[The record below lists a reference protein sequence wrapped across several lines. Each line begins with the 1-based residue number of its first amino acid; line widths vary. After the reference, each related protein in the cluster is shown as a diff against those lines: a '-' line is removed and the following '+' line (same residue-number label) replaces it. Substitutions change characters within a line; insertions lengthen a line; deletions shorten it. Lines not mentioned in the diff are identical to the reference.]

1 MADSDKDR
9 GLFPDSISG
18 DRLREL
24 AKRVSADLP
33 VSEVI
38 PALDFR
44 DVTINSGGLCD
55 LQFVL
60 IQLVERSKSGLEY
73 VQLLTA
79 SLYLFERCYEF
90 LSESIKEAKETY
102 EEDDKVLILGELV
115 SFQLV
120 FKNVLDQFA
129 ELHLGMSASANFD
142 RIDSLRRML
151 GEEATQDDYR
161 SHLLISD
168 GLLKSLGLD
177 RKDVDQFIKR
187 QSSL

>member
-1 MADSDKDR
+1 MS
-9 GLFPDSISG
+9 
-18 DRLREL
+18 EL
-24 AKRVSADLP
+24 
-33 VSEVI
+33 I
-38 PALDFR
+38 PALEFR
-44 DVTINSGGLCD
+44 DVTINSGGLMD

-73 VQLLTA
+73 IQLLTA

-90 LSESIKEAKETY
+90 LSDSIKEAKETY
-102 EEDDKVLILGELV
+102 EDNDKVVILAELV

-120 FKNVLDQFA
+120 FKNVLDQFF
-129 ELHLGMSASANFD
+129 ELHLGMSTAANFD
-142 RIDSLRRML
+142 RIDSLRRLL

-168 GLLKSLGLD
+168 GLLESLGMS
-177 RKDVDQFIKR
+177 REDVDQFIKN

>member
-1 MADSDKDR
+1 M
-9 GLFPDSISG
+9 
-18 DRLREL
+18 
-24 AKRVSADLP
+24 SADLP

-38 PALDFR
+38 PSLDFR
-44 DVTINSGGLCD
+44 DIAINSGGLCD

-79 SLYLFERCYEF
+79 SFYLFDRCFEF

-102 EEDDKVLILGELV
+102 EGDDKVVVLGELV
-115 SFQLV
+115 SLQLV

-129 ELHLGMSASANFD
+129 ELHLGMCVSANHD
-142 RIDSLRRML
+142 RINSLRRKL
-151 GEEATQDDYR
+151 SEEATQDDYR

-168 GLLKSLGLD
+168 GLLKSLGLN
-177 RKDVDQFIKR
+177 REDVDQFIKH

>member
-1 MADSDKDR
+1 M
-9 GLFPDSISG
+9 
-18 DRLREL
+18 
-24 AKRVSADLP
+24 
-33 VSEVI
+33 SEVI

-44 DVTINSGGLCD
+44 DVAINSGGLMD

-60 IQLVERSKSGLEY
+60 IQLVERSNSGLEF

-90 LSESIKEAKETY
+90 LSDSIKEAKETY
-102 EEDDKVLILGELV
+102 EGDDKVVVLGELV

-120 FKNVLDQFA
+120 YKSVLTQFE
-129 ELHLGMSASANFD
+129 ELHLGLSASANFD

-168 GLLKSLGLD
+168 GLLKSLGLE

>member
-1 MADSDKDR
+1 M
-9 GLFPDSISG
+9 
-18 DRLREL
+18 
-24 AKRVSADLP
+24 
-33 VSEVI
+33 SEVI

-44 DVTINSGGLCD
+44 DVAINSGGLMD

-60 IQLVERSKSGLEY
+60 IQLVERSNSGLEF

-90 LSESIKEAKETY
+90 LSDSIKEAKETY
-102 EEDDKVLILGELV
+102 EGDDKVVILGELV

-120 FKNVLDQFA
+120 YKSVLTQFE
-129 ELHLGMSASANFD
+129 ELHLGLSASANFD
-142 RIDSLRRML
+142 RIDSLRQML

-177 RKDVDQFIKR
+177 RDDVDQFIKR

>member
-1 MADSDKDR
+1 MAHSDKDR
-9 GLFPDSISG
+9 GLFPDSISS

-79 SLYLFERCYEF
+79 SLYLFERCFEF

-102 EEDDKVLILGELV
+102 EGDDKVVVLGELV
-115 SFQLV
+115 SFQLA

-129 ELHLGMSASANFD
+129 ELHLGMSVSANFD

-151 GEEATQDDYR
+151 GDEATQDDYR

>member
-1 MADSDKDR
+1 M
-9 GLFPDSISG
+9 
-18 DRLREL
+18 
-24 AKRVSADLP
+24 
-33 VSEVI
+33 SEVI

-44 DVTINSGGLCD
+44 DIAINSGGLMD
-55 LQFVL
+55 FQFVL
-60 IQLVERSKSGLEY
+60 IQLVERSKSGLEF

-79 SLYLFERCYEF
+79 SLYLFERCFEF
-90 LSESIKEAKETY
+90 LSDSIKEAKETY
-102 EEDDKVLILGELV
+102 EGDDKVVVLGELV

-142 RIDSLRRML
+142 RIDRLRRVL